1 MSPLMFVIC
10 ENHIM
15 KTPRNN
21 GTVGLDKH
29 LFSLTWHY
37 GNFNDFRIIL
47 NNLIEEHCIS
57 AKIKMSM
64 SLLET
69 RKPNR

>member
-1 MSPLMFVIC
+1 MSPMMLVIC

-21 GTVGLDKH
+21 GTIGLDKH
-29 LFSLTWHY
+29 LFTLTWQY

-47 NNLIEEHCIS
+47 NILMGEYYIS
-57 AKIKMSM
+57 AKMKMSM
-64 SLLET
+64 ILLET

>member
-1 MSPLMFVIC
+1 MMLVIC

-21 GTVGLDKH
+21 GTIGLDKH
-29 LFSLTWHY
+29 LFILTWQY

-47 NNLIEEHCIS
+47 NNLMGEYYIS
-57 AKIKMSM
+57 AKMKMSM
-64 SLLET
+64 ILLET

>member
-1 MSPLMFVIC
+1 MLVIC
-10 ENHIM
+10 EYHIM

-21 GTVGLDKH
+21 GTIGLDKH
-29 LFSLTWHY
+29 LFILTWQY

-47 NNLIEEHCIS
+47 NKLIEEHSIS
-57 AKIKMSM
+57 AKMKMSM

-69 RKPNR
+69 RKPDR

>member
-1 MSPLMFVIC
+1 MLVIC
-10 ENHIM
+10 EYHIR

-21 GTVGLDKH
+21 GTFGLDKH
-29 LFSLTWHY
+29 LFILTSQY

-47 NNLIEEHCIS
+47 NNLIEEHYIS
-57 AKIKMSM
+57 AKVKMSM

-69 RKPNR
+69 RKSNS